1 MLVQS
6 RGVEPRPPA
15 FQAGAPTGSA
25 GTAFPLRLCPGA
37 SGRHAGPVP
46 SLHMGCDPVHI
57 PPCRSRGCARAV
69 VPGHTRSGTEEGHV
83 HAALRPIDLRRSG
96 RPVPV
101 LRSRRVVKER
111 STQPSMRPRL
121 VKVKDKK
128 RKGPD
133 PFGVRA
139 SGERCCGT
147 RLHVSRSR
155 TGEPILVAVHAKLH
169 GAREGG
175 AREQAMPREAAGH
188 GVLGDAGRFHD
199 GFLVLFGACRLA
211 SEGATIKS
219 LHKLCK
225 RPHNLFPRRC
235 AK

>member
-15 FQAGAPTGSA
+15 FQAGASTGSA

-69 VPGHTRSGTEEGHV
+69 VPGHTRSGTEEGHGPRPSV
-83 HAALRPIDLRRSG
+83 RSIAKQQPASTGAAFAASCEGAIHAAVDAAALREG
-96 RPVPV
+96 
-101 LRSRRVVKER
+101 EG
-111 STQPSMRPRL
+111 Q
-121 VKVKDKK
+121 K